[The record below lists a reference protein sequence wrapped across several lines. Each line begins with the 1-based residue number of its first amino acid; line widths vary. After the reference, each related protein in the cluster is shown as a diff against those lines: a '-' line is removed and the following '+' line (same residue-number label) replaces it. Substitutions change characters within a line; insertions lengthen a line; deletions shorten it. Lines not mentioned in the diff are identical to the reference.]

1 VLRRVEEDQKMKFEL
16 SADIRQQGGKGPA
29 RQLRRAGK
37 VPAVLYGQGEC
48 LLLSVKPEE
57 LVKVLRAQ
65 TGSTALI
72 TLTVN
77 GASTKPTRTA
87 LLRDYQVDPVAGDVL
102 HADFFEVSMDK
113 PIRVK
118 VPVHLT
124 GGQPVGLKD
133 GGVLHHVLRELH
145 IECLPSA
152 LPDFIEVDAS
162 GLHINQ
168 GIHVKEI
175 TQAAGLRFL
184 DDPDHMVV
192 SVAAPMTEAKL
203 EALLTSTAA
212 GPEGAKEPEVVAKG
226 KAAAEVTAG
235 AAEGAAAKPGAA
247 AEAKP
252 GAAAAAP
259 KAEKKEPE
267 KKK

>member
-1 VLRRVEEDQKMKFEL
+1 MKFDLTVEV
-16 SADIRQQGGKGPA
+16 REQGGKGPA
-29 RQLRRAGK
+29 RQLRRSGR

-48 LLLSVKPEE
+48 QLLSVNPDE

-65 TGSTALI
+65 TGATALI
-72 TLTVN
+72 SLTVN
-77 GASTKPTRTA
+77 GSKSNGKRIA
-87 LLRDYQVDPVAGDVL
+87 LLRDYQVDPVSGDVL
-102 HADFFEVSMDK
+102 HADFFEVLMDK

-118 VPVHLT
+118 VPVHLI
-124 GGQPVGLKD
+124 GGQPVGVKD

-145 IECLPSA
+145 VECLPSA

-168 GIHVKEI
+168 GIHLKEI
-175 TQAAGLRFL
+175 AKPAGLRFL
-184 DDPDHMVV
+184 DDPEHMIV

-203 EALLTSTAA
+203 EALLTSAAA
-212 GPEGAKEPEVVAKG
+212 GPEAAKEPEVVAKG
-226 KAAAEVTAG
+226 KAAAEAAAAGPEG
-235 AAEGAAAKPGAA
+235 AAAAAKPGAPAA

-252 GAAAAAP
+252 GAAAP